1 MNNNEGSS
9 SNINNNDNYSSRSS
23 SSSIS
28 NDSKKS
34 GSLSSK
40 CDSDENVQ
48 NIVLSVTESY
58 LKDSSLMT
66 SVSTAVAFTGDEIK
80 IVNEISSHQQDK
92 LADKVIDVHIS
103 KVDTVQLK
111 DIIPS
116 SPSSSP
122 SSSTPTSTSNHI
134 EDGDALVISE
144 EPEIAGFESFI
155 IPPGHV
161 WLSGDNKTNS
171 TDSR

>member
-9 SNINNNDNYSSRSS
+9 SNINKNDNNSSRSS

-34 GSLSSK
+34 GSFSSN
-40 CDSDENVQ
+40 CDSEENVQ

-58 LKDSSLMT
+58 LKDASLMT
-66 SVSTAVAFTGDEIK
+66 SVSTAVAVTGDEIK
-80 IVNEISSHQQDK
+80 FINEISSHQQDI
-92 LADKVIDVHIS
+92 LADKVIDIHIS

-116 SPSSSP
+116 SPSSPP
-122 SSSTPTSTSNHI
+122 SSSTSTTNHI
-134 EDGDALVISE
+134 KDGDALVISE